1 MKLLIDF
8 SPIKSGGGAQLA
20 INFLKLFKADC
31 NFDVLISDAFPYNLN
46 ELNLQCNVIVNS
58 AKTISRLKFEYFH
71 YKKIVKKN
79 NYTHVYT
86 FFGSGLPKI
95 KGVKQISGVAY
106 PIICNDDSPYWKFLP
121 TTFKF
126 KKKIV
131 NYIRKSRLKTAD
143 HIIFETEVMQSRCC
157 DVLNFNAT
165 NSTVLAPTPSFFIK
179 KAKVSESRNITKFLI
194 LSGLDYHKNI
204 WRVVQL
210 LPKLR
215 ENNIIVK
222 FVLSSTKNQLVSFYR
237 NLIDGISEE
246 LIDEFFEFK
255 GHIKA
260 DLIQQVY
267 DDIDVVMNIA
277 DLESFSN
284 NYMEAWVAGKPIL
297 ASDRDFA
304 RYICKGS
311 AYYVEPHD
319 SKSLYNGMVK
329 FVNKEIDKDEMVMQ
343 GEANL
348 SILPSFEER
357 VEKILEVIKR

>member
-8 SPIKSGGGAQLA
+8 SPVKSGGGAQLA

-31 NFDVLISDAFPYNLN
+31 NFDVLVSDAFPYDLS
-46 ELNLQCNVIVNS
+46 EFDLPCNVIVNS
-58 AKTISRLKFEYFH
+58 AKVFPRLMFENVL
-71 YKKIVKKN
+71 YKNLVKN
-79 NYTHVYT
+79 NKYTHVYT

-95 KGVKQISGVAY
+95 QNVKQITGVAY
-106 PIICNDDSPYWKFLP
+106 PIICNDDSPYWSFLP
-121 TTFKF
+121 KKFKF
-126 KKKIV
+126 KKKLV
-131 NYIRKSRLKTAD
+131 NYIRKRRLKSAD

-157 DVLNFNAT
+157 DALSFNIKNT
-165 NSTVLAPTPSFFIK
+165 TVLAPTPSLFIK
-179 KAKVSESRNITKFLI
+179 KSKMLGDRDVTKFLI

-210 LPKLR
+210 LPELKKV
-215 ENNIIVK
+215 NVKAK
-222 FVLSSTKNQLVSFYR
+222 FVLSSTKDQLLSFYG
-237 NLIDGISEE
+237 NMIDGVSIE
-246 LIDEFFEFK
+246 LINEFFEFK

-260 DLIQQVY
+260 DRIQGVY

-304 RYICKGS
+304 RHICRES

-319 SKSLYNGMVK
+319 SKSLLNGIVKFTGKELNIDKMVK
-329 FVNKEIDKDEMVMQ
+329 EGEIYLSSLPVFDERI
-343 GEANL
+343 A
-348 SILPSFEER
+348 
-357 VEKILEVIKR
+357 KILEVIKG

>member
-31 NFDVLISDAFPYNLN
+31 NFDVLISDAFPYDLN

-58 AKTISRLKFEYFH
+58 AKTISRLMFENIH

-95 KGVKQISGVAY
+95 KGVKQITGVAY
-106 PIICNDDSPYWKFLP
+106 PIICNDDSPYWRFLP
-121 TTFKF
+121 TTFKL

-131 NYIRKSRLKTAD
+131 NHIRKSRLKTAD

-157 DVLNFNAT
+157 DMLNFNVK

-179 KAKVSESRNITKFLI
+179 KAKVIESRNVTKFLI
-194 LSGLDYHKNI
+194 LAGLDYHKNI

-210 LPKLR
+210 LPKLK
-215 ENNIIVK
+215 ENNIRAV
-222 FVLSSTKNQLVSFYR
+222 FVLSSTKDQLVTFYR

-255 GHIKA
+255 GHIQA
-260 DLIQQVY
+260 DRIQQVY

-304 RYICKGS
+304 RHICKGS

-319 SKSLYNGMVK
+319 SKSLSIGIAK
-329 FVNKEIDKDEMVMQ
+329 FAHKEIDIEEMVMQ

-357 VEKILEVIKR
+357 VVKILEVIKG